1 MAKIIPPIMPAR
13 IDRGRLQTDTIRRK
27 INIPQPIKAETK
39 AISRSKNDGSPLI
52 IIRRYPA

>member
-1 MAKIIPPIMPAR
+1 MPTR

-39 AISRSKNDGSPLI
+39 AISRSKE
-52 IIRRYPA
+52 